1 MGTKGAV
8 EPRAFGI
15 SLMAIFFAA
24 ATAILISAGLALLL
38 PHTPTEIVWRLYPA
52 RRALLMPYRE
62 WLGPGFLA
70 LSAVMAAASFGC
82 VTRRPWAWALAVAI
96 FAANGIGDIA
106 QLAMGHVV
114 EGSIGVAAAAA
125 ILFYL
130 SQPQTK
136 AAFRRR
142 QRP

>member
-1 MGTKGAV
+1 V
-8 EPRAFGI
+8 NRRAFDV
-15 SLMAIFFAA
+15 SLIAIFFGA
-24 ATAILISAGLALLL
+24 ATVILIAAGLALLL
-38 PHTPTEIVWRLYPA
+38 PGTAAEIVWRLYPA
-52 RRALLMPYRE
+52 RQALLMPYRE

-82 VTRRPWAWALAVAI
+82 FARRRWAWGLAVAI

-114 EGSIGVAAAAA
+114 EGGIGVAVTAAV
-125 ILFYL
+125 LFYL
-130 SQPQTK
+130 SRAATK
-136 AAFRRR
+136 AAFGQP